1 MATLAARLPRG
12 RRRQGQRSLPK
23 QQDRDDFVVVV
34 AAAAA
39 ANDLVAVAAAAAV
52 VDDFDVV
59 AVVVADEE
67 QKGNKHTSAWWR
79 RLWRDNTRRG
89 VGEKRPFPSTF
100 SDRRA
105 STTVDLTKRLIHSDS
120 KRVFV
125 RKGEGLG
132 WLSMSRWERVTDFVV
147 S

>member
-23 QQDRDDFVVVV
+23 QQDRDDFVVVADV
-34 AAAAA
+34 
-39 ANDLVAVAAAAAV
+39 
-52 VDDFDVV
+52 DVV

>member
-23 QQDRDDFVVVV
+23 QQDRDDFVVA

-52 VDDFDVV
+52 VDDVDVV